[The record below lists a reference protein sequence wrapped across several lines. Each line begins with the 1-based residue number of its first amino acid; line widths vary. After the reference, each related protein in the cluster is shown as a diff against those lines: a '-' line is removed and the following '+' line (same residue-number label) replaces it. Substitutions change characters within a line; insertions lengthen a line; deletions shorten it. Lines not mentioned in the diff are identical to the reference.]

1 MDSIIST
8 QTMPWLESTSN
19 TGICIVEFCEDNNNF
34 VIENGL
40 LDTNRIQ
47 ESMPEGRR
55 IVDISFMWNEIHKT
69 FNNHARGIECQF
81 KDWKLINS
89 CRRGLMT
96 QLFKCQMCNYEAN
109 IWSEPKTLD
118 INSAAVAGT
127 VTTGI
132 GFAQLEEL
140 CAAMNVPCMSEP
152 TYIKYRENLVDDF
165 QKKAMENM
173 KLAGEAEKQLAIEK
187 NEVINGIP
195 YITVVADGSW
205 MKRSHNWLPHGKILF
220 VGIRN
225 KFCTLCNV
233 AERNGI
239 EPNVHKCYKNFDRN
253 ASSTSMESDAIVRF
267 QISIYQAILDNRPY
281 PLVRVKKIECT
292 NHLLRNLC
300 KKLNAVAQSKMRR
313 QRGFVQMRNV
323 VQKKIRKEIIEATAL
338 RREER
343 QPQYCQ
349 AGITK
354 RYIEHS

>member
-8 QTMPWLESTSN
+8 QTMPCLESTSN
-19 TGICIVEFCEDNNNF
+19 TGICNVEFYNNF

-81 KDWKLINS
+81 KDWKLLI
-89 CRRGLMT
+89 LVA
-96 QLFKCQMCNYEAN
+96 EAN
-109 IWSEPKTLD
+109 IWSEPTESETLD
-118 INSAAVAGT
+118 INSAALAGT

-132 GFAQLEEL
+132 GFAQLEKL

-165 QKKAMENM
+165 QKTAMENM

-205 MKRSHNWLPHGKILF
+205 MKRSYGSAYDSLSGIGAIIGYRTGKILF

-225 KFCTLCNV
+225 KFCALCNV

-253 ASSTSMESDAIVRF
+253 ASSTSMESDAIVEGF
-267 QISIYQAILDNRPY
+267 KCSLQMHGLIYKTVVTDGDSNVYQAILDNRPY
-281 PLVRVKKIECT
+281 PLVRVKK
-292 NHLLRNLC
+292 NRMH
-300 KKLNAVAQSKMRR
+300 
-313 QRGFVQMRNV
+313 
-323 VQKKIRKEIIEATAL
+323 
-338 RREER
+338 
-343 QPQYCQ
+343 
-349 AGITK
+349 
-354 RYIEHS
+354 

>member
-1 MDSIIST
+1 
-8 QTMPWLESTSN
+8 MPCLESTSN
-19 TGICIVEFCEDNNNF
+19 TGICNVEFCKDNNNF
-34 VIENGL
+34 IIENGL

-69 FNNHARGIECQF
+69 FNNHAQGIECQF

-89 CRRGLMT
+89 RRRGLMT
-96 QLFKCQMCNYEAN
+96 QLFFKCQMCNYEA
-109 IWSEPKTLD
+109 IWSEPTEPETFD
-118 INSAAVAGT
+118 INSAAIAGT
-127 VTTGI
+127 ITTGI

-140 CAAMNVPCMSEP
+140 CAAMNVPCMSKP
-152 TYIKYRENLVDDF
+152 TYIKYIENLVDDF
-165 QKKAMENM
+165 QKTAMKNM

-205 MKRSHNWLPHGKILF
+205 MKRSYGSAYDSLSGIGAIIGYRTGKIFF

-253 ASSTSMESDAIVRF
+253 ASSTSMESDAIVEGF
-267 QISIYQAILDNRPY
+267 KCSLQMHGLIYKTVVADDDSSVYQVILDNRPY

-300 KKLNAVAQSKMRR
+300 KKLKAVAQSKMRR
-313 QRGFVQMRNV
+313 QHGFIQMRNV
-323 VQKKIRKEIIEATAL
+323 VQKNI
-338 RREER
+338 
-343 QPQYCQ
+343 
-349 AGITK
+349 
-354 RYIEHS
+354 